1 MVRNAFA
8 GCTCKILKLPVF
20 ISFSKSMDQ
29 SLVFGG
35 LLFGKLF
42 TVLLDRLQT
51 DTHLAYNLS
60 KNEQEA
66 SDLIFGDNY
75 DQHIEGKNY

>member
-1 MVRNAFA
+1 
-8 GCTCKILKLPVF
+8 
-20 ISFSKSMDQ
+20 MDQ

-51 DTHLAYNLS
+51 DTAHLAYDLS
-60 KNEQEA
+60 KKQQVQT
-66 SDLIFGDNY
+66 SDLIFGDDY
-75 DQHIEGKNY
+75 DQHIEGKNYYQ